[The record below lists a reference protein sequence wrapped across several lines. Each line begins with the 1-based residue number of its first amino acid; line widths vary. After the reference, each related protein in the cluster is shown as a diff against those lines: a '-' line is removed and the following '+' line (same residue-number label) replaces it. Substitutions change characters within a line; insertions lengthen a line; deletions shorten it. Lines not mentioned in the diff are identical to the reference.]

1 MNFEWIGSVDPGWGA
16 VLHALAWGLILIWV
30 WRRPPA
36 EVLEDAPDRSPWR
49 DLRWWVVPLAVV
61 QVGLYFLF

>member
-1 MNFEWIGSVDPGWGA
+1 MNFEWIGPVSPGWGA

-30 WRRPPA
+30 WRRSAA
-36 EVLEDAPDRSPWR
+36 EMLEDASDRSPWR